1 MSIRT
6 RNKLLNA
13 LPGGDLNSI
22 ASQLEHVTLPRG
34 EVLASTGNPVEHIYF
49 LSDGIGSVFARTPG
63 GHSAE
68 VGIFGYEGY
77 IPSSAAVGSELSSY
91 DIVVQVDA
99 EGHRVSYESFR
110 STMQNNRHFALVMVR
125 AIETFAVQVAYT
137 AVSNA
142 VHDVNERLARWL
154 LMCDDRVIGDEIAI
168 THDFLARMLAVRR
181 PSVTTALHILEGN
194 GFIKSERGLI
204 TMRNRAGLEEFGHDS
219 YGRPEA
225 EYRRLMADLF

>member
-1 MSIRT
+1 MSIRF

-13 LPGGDLNSI
+13 LPEADLNSM
-22 ASQLEHVTLPRG
+22 AGQLEPVSMPRG
-34 EVLASTGNPVEHIYF
+34 EVLASTGHPIEHIYF
-49 LSDGIGSVFARTPG
+49 LTDGIGSVFARTPE

-77 IPSSAAVGSELSSY
+77 IPTSAAVGSELSSY
-91 DIVVQVDA
+91 DVVVQVKA
-99 EGHRVSYESFR
+99 EGHRIAYENFR
-110 STMQNNRHFALVMVR
+110 AAMQENRHFAQVMVR
-125 AIETFAVQVAYT
+125 AIEAFAVQLAYT

-168 THDFLARMLAVRR
+168 THDFLARVLAVRR
-181 PSVTTALHILEGN
+181 PSVTTALHVLEGN

-204 TMRNRAGLEEFGHDS
+204 TMRNRAGLEEFGRDA

-225 EYRRLMADLF
+225 EYRRLMADLS